1 MIRLTSDSLIKAVK
15 AIDLVPTRSG
25 IVPSEFIQLEKKK
38 DRLYL
43 SLAAEVFG
51 RTYAKAEK
59 VDGED
64 WTFHVDR
71 TALVPWVLAA
81 ENFGS
86 NRDFEFEVTSKKG
99 SNVLLLKSGRRKVI
113 FNSITFIQGYP
124 EYKAADATTV
134 TLDQRQKL
142 LLTLASRYASPDPT
156 LPYLNCVY
164 MVKGK
169 SILSSNRISLFHG
182 KNKDI
187 PITVPLPL
195 HLLGL
200 IGQDNIKTIEIAKKV
215 VKLTLDC
222 GYLCQSINATAKTDF
237 PVEQSMKQFKKGE
250 DYPVQFKVKAK
261 PFIEAMARLKAY
273 VSGSTQ
279 REIYVYAKSIKG
291 EDKLKLYSSTPQGV
305 FTEFVTMLLPAKID
319 CLCEWKLEYL
329 AVLEEHGETLRM
341 LEVRFDPKTKSPYHI
356 NSPIENISLM
366 LSRRV

>member
-25 IVPSEFIQLEKKK
+25 IVPSEFIQLEKRK

-51 RTYAKAEK
+51 RTYAKAEA
-59 VDGED
+59 VDGDD

-71 TALVPWVLAA
+71 TALVPWVVAA
-81 ENFGS
+81 ETFGS
-86 NRDFEFEVTSKKG
+86 NKPFEFEVTKKKG

-124 EYKAADATTV
+124 EYKAADSTTV
-134 TLDQRQKL
+134 SLDQRQKL
-142 LLTLASRYASPDPT
+142 LLTLASRYALPDPT

-169 SILSSNRISLFHG
+169 SILASNRISLFYG

-250 DYPVQFKVKAK
+250 LYPPQFKVKAK
-261 PFIEAMARLKAY
+261 PFLEAMARLQAY

-279 REIYVYAKSIKG
+279 REIFVYCKGVKG
-291 EDKLKLYSSTPQGV
+291 ENKLKLFSSTPQGI
-305 FTEFVTMLLPAKID
+305 FSEFVNTID
-319 CLCEWKLEYL
+319 ACNIDFTCEWKLMYLSVLSEYSD
-329 AVLEEHGETLRM
+329 TLRM
-341 LEVRFDPKTKSPYHI
+341 LEVSFSDKEKSPYHFTAVT
-356 NSPIENISLM
+356 EGISLM